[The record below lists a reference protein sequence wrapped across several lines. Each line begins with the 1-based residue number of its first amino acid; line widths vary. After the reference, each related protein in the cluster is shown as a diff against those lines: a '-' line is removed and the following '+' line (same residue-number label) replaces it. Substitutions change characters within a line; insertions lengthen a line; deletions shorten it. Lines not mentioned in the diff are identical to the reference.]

1 MMAVGAKPAAAK
13 PAKKPLVEPGTRVE
27 HYEIIRALGRGG
39 MGEVHL
45 ARDVRLGRLVALKF
59 LIPSSPEVARMLL
72 VEARATAKCKH
83 ENIVVIHDMNEYRGM
98 PYLVLEYLEG
108 KSLNRLHA
116 DSRLPVIRLIEVMI
130 AVVRA
135 LDHAH
140 RAGIVHRDLKPD
152 NIFVTTTGDVKVL
165 DFGIA
170 KLVGSPASHA
180 AQTPESAEVHD
191 DPTVITVS
199 SNGPVG
205 TRPYMA
211 PEQWLGTDIDHRTD
225 LWAVGVILFRLV
237 TGKFPYELDGPALMY
252 AVAMPDQP
260 VRSVRSLV
268 PDFHPELS
276 AIIDCC
282 LRKDKA
288 ERFATARD
296 LLDALEPLL
305 PHHAV
310 TGGDDRCPYPGLMS
324 FQEADA
330 DRFFGRDDQIARVIG
345 RLAAQPLL
353 GIVGPSGVGKSSFI
367 RAGLVPALKREGPW
381 AMIAM
386 RPGRSPLLSLAA
398 LSDPANAHDPDHV
411 RAVAQHLFHEPGYLG
426 AVLRWRAASHGCR
439 VLLYVDQLEELYAV
453 VHDPG
458 ERAAFVTCL
467 RAAADDPSSP
477 VRVVLS
483 LRSDF
488 LDRAAEDRAFMASL
502 TEGMHYLMPLGPDGL
517 RQALVRPAEQA
528 GHGFESAELVSRMV
542 ADVALA
548 PGALPL
554 LQFAAARMWD
564 ARDRPRRLMT
574 AASYL
579 AMGGI
584 AGALAVHADAVL
596 AELSPARRRLAQAVF
611 QRLVTADDTRAIV
624 DLDELSRLS
633 PDPVE
638 VHGLLDLLVG
648 ARLLVT
654 NSDDQGAGASVEL
667 IHESLISAWPR
678 LREWADAGRE
688 EAAFLVQ
695 LRQAA
700 QQWEARGYPAGLLW
714 RGEAADEA
722 RRYANRLGDTLGS
735 RERRF
740 IDAVIA
746 HASRA
751 SRIKRLAVVATM
763 AVLAGLVV
771 VGLVVVIWVRR
782 AEQEALRQ
790 AAEASAARVE
800 IAGQLQ
806 VIKDKEVARAAAE
819 REAREAADRERVAAD
834 RARAATDQAA
844 AAGQDAQLSRAE
856 LQHANQQLTEALGA
870 ARKSGE
876 QERALRERVERL
888 LVEERRRN
896 DALARQRT
904 KMATELR

>member
-1 MMAVGAKPAAAK
+1 MMAAGAKPAAK
-13 PAKKPLVEPGTRVE
+13 PPPKPLVEPGTRVE
-27 HYEIIRALGRGG
+27 HYEIIRPLGRGG

-59 LIPSSPEVARMLL
+59 LIPSSPEIARTLL

-116 DSRLPVIRLIEVMI
+116 ESPLPVIRLIEVMI

-170 KLVGSPASHA
+170 KLVGGPASHA
-180 AQTPESAEVHD
+180 APTPEAPAVHD
-191 DPTVITVS
+191 DETAFTIS

-211 PEQWLGTDIDHRTD
+211 PEQWIGVDLDHRTD

-237 TGKFPYELDGPALMY
+237 TGKFPYELEGAALMY
-252 AVAMPDQP
+252 AVASLTDP
-260 VRSVRSLV
+260 VRSVRSLI
-268 PDFHPELS
+268 PDFHAELT
-276 AIIDCC
+276 AIIDRC
-282 LRKDKA
+282 LRKSKF
-288 ERFATARD
+288 ERFATARE

-305 PHHAV
+305 PHTTAG
-310 TGGDDRCPYPGLMS
+310 GGDDRCPYPGLMS

-345 RLAAQPLL
+345 RLAIQPLIA
-353 GIVGPSGVGKSSFI
+353 IVGPSGAGKSSFV
-367 RAGLVPALKREGPW
+367 RAGIVPALKREGPW
-381 AMIAM
+381 AMVAM

-398 LSDPANAHDPDHV
+398 LSDPANAHNPDHV
-411 RAVAQHLFHEPGYLG
+411 RAVAQHMFEEPGYLG

-439 VLLYVDQLEELYAV
+439 VLLYVDQFEELYTLV
-453 VHDPG
+453 RDPG
-458 ERAAFVTCL
+458 ERTAFVSCL

-488 LDRAAEDRAFMASL
+488 LDRAAEDRGFMARL
-502 TEGMHYLMPLGPDGL
+502 TDGMHYLMPLGPDGL
-517 RQALVRPAEQA
+517 HQALVRPVEQA
-528 GHGFESAELVSRMV
+528 GHVFESAELVNRMV
-542 ADVALA
+542 ADVVMA

-554 LQFAAARMWD
+554 LQFAAARMWE
-564 ARDRPRRLMT
+564 ARDRSRRLMT
-574 AASYL
+574 TASYL

-584 AGALAVHADAVL
+584 AGALAVHADDVL
-596 AELSPARRRLAQAVF
+596 AELSPGRRRLAQAVF
-611 QRLVTADDTRAIV
+611 QRLVTADGTRAIV
-624 DLDELSRLS
+624 DLDELARLS
-633 PDPVE
+633 PDPAAVR
-638 VHGLLDLLVG
+638 GLLDLLVG

-654 NSDDQGAGASVEL
+654 KSDDQGAGASVEL
-667 IHESLISAWPR
+667 IHESLISAWPQ
-678 LREWADAGRE
+678 LRQWADTGRE

-700 QQWEARGYPAGLLW
+700 QQWDARGCPPGLLW

-722 RRYANRLGDTLGS
+722 RRQARRLGDTLGT

-746 HASRA
+746 HATRA

-763 AVLAGLVV
+763 TVLAGLVV
-771 VGLVVVIWVRR
+771 AGGVAVIWVRG

-790 AAEASAARVE
+790 ADEARGARKQV
-800 IAGQLQ
+800 ADQLEMVQ
-806 VIKDKEVARAAAE
+806 AKEAARAAAE
-819 REAREAADRERVAAD
+819 RQASEAARQAKEAAQH
-834 RARAATDQAA
+834 AE
-844 AAGQDAQLSRAE
+844 AAGQEAQLSRVELQRANAE
-856 LQHANQQLTEALGA
+856 LKHANQQLTDAADA
-870 ARKSGE
+870 ARQASE
-876 QERALRERVERL
+876 HERALREKVEKL
-888 LVEERRRN
+888 LAEERKRN
-896 DALARQRT
+896 DALAKQRN

>member
-1 MMAVGAKPAAAK
+1 MMVAGAKPAAAK
-13 PAKKPLVEPGTRVE
+13 PAKQPLVEPGTRVE

-116 DSRLPVIRLIEVMI
+116 ETPLPLIRLIEVII

-170 KLVGSPASHA
+170 KLVGSPAGHA
-180 AQTPESAEVHD
+180 VQTPESSAIYD

-211 PEQWLGTDIDHRTD
+211 PEQWLGVDIDHRTD
-225 LWAVGVILFRLV
+225 LWAVGVILFRMV

-252 AVAMPDQP
+252 AVAMPTEP
-260 VRSVRSLV
+260 VRSVRSVV
-268 PDFHPELS
+268 PDFHPELA
-276 AIIDCC
+276 AIIDRC
-282 LRKDKA
+282 LRKDKD

-296 LLDALEPLL
+296 LLDALELLL

-310 TGGDDRCPYPGLMS
+310 SGGDDRCPYPGLMS

-345 RLAAQPLL
+345 RLATQPLIA
-353 GIVGPSGVGKSSFI
+353 IVGPSGVGKSSFV
-367 RAGLVPALKREGPW
+367 RAGLVPALKREAPW
-381 AMIAM
+381 ATIAM
-386 RPGRSPLLSLAA
+386 RPGRSPLTTLAA
-398 LSDPANAHDPDHV
+398 LSDPANAHDPEHV
-411 RAVAQHLFHEPGYLG
+411 RAVAQHLLHEPGYLG

-439 VLLYVDQLEELYAV
+439 VLLYIDQLEELYAV
-453 VHDPG
+453 VPDPA
-458 ERAAFVTCL
+458 ERSAFVTCL

-477 VRVVLS
+477 VRVVFS

-502 TEGMHYLMPLGPDGL
+502 TDGMHYLMPLGPDGL
-517 RQALVRPAEQA
+517 RQALIRPAEQA
-528 GHGFESAELVSRMV
+528 GHGFESAELVGRMV
-542 ADVALA
+542 ADVAQT

-596 AELSPARRRLAQAVF
+596 AELSPTRRRLAQAVF

-624 DLDELSRLS
+624 DLDELVRLA
-633 PDPVE
+633 PDPAE

-654 NSDDQGAGASVEL
+654 KSDDQGAGASVEL
-667 IHESLISAWPR
+667 VHESLIAAWPQ
-678 LREWADAGRE
+678 LRQWADAGRE

-700 QQWEARGYPAGLLW
+700 QQWEARGTPAGLLW

-722 RRYANRLGDTLGS
+722 RRYAHRLGDTLGP

-751 SRIKRLAVVATM
+751 SRIQRLAVVATM

-771 VGLVVVIWVRR
+771 VGLIVVIWVRR

-790 AAEASAARVE
+790 AAEASAARGE
-800 IAGQLQ
+800 LAEQLR
-806 VIKDKEVARAAAE
+806 VVKAEEAARAEAE
-819 REAREAADRERVAAD
+819 RQARRAASEAREAAEH
-834 RARAATDQAA
+834 AA

-856 LQHANQQLTEALGA
+856 LQRANEQLTEALGA
-870 ARKSGE
+870 ARKASE
-876 QERALRERVERL
+876 QERALREKVEKL
-888 LVEERRRN
+888 LAEERRRN

>member
-1 MMAVGAKPAAAK
+1 MAVGAKPAAAK
-13 PAKKPLVEPGTRVE
+13 PPKKLLVEPGTRVE
-27 HYEIIRALGRGG
+27 HYEIIRPLGRGG

-59 LIPSSPEVARMLL
+59 LIPSSPEVARTLL

-108 KSLNRLHA
+108 KSLNKLHA
-116 DSRLPVIRLIEVMI
+116 ESPLPVIRMIEVMI

-152 NIFVTTTGDVKVL
+152 NIFVTTTGTVKVL

-170 KLVGSPASHA
+170 KLVGSPANHA
-180 AQTPESAEVHD
+180 AQTPEAPAIHD
-191 DPTVITVS
+191 DQTVITVS

-211 PEQWLGTDIDHRTD
+211 PEQWLGVDIDHRTD

-252 AVAMPDQP
+252 AVASLTEP

-276 AIIDCC
+276 LIIDRC
-282 LRKDKA
+282 LCKAKA
-288 ERFATARD
+288 ERFATACD
-296 LLDALEPLL
+296 LLDALELLL

-324 FQEADA
+324 FQEGDA
-330 DRFFGRDDQIARVIG
+330 DRFFGRDDQIARVVG
-345 RLAAQPLL
+345 RLVSQPLIA
-353 GIVGPSGVGKSSFI
+353 IVGPSGVGKSSFV
-367 RAGLVPALKREGPW
+367 RAGLVPALKREESW

-386 RPGRSPLLSLAA
+386 RPGRSPLMSLAA

-411 RAVAQHLFHEPGYLG
+411 RAVAQHLYQEPGHLG
-426 AVLRWRAASHGCR
+426 AVLRWRAGSHGCR
-439 VLLYVDQLEELYAV
+439 VLLYIDQFEELYALV
-453 VHDPG
+453 PDPG

-488 LDRAAEDRAFMASL
+488 LDRAAEDREFMASL
-502 TEGMHYLMPLGPDGL
+502 AEGMHYLMPLGPDGL
-517 RQALVRPAEQA
+517 SQALVLPAAHA
-528 GHGFESAELVSRMV
+528 GHGFESVELVGRMV
-542 ADVALA
+542 ADVAQT

-574 AASYL
+574 TASYL

-611 QRLVTADDTRAIV
+611 QRLVTADGTRAIV
-624 DLDELSRLS
+624 DLDELARLS
-633 PDPVE
+633 PDPAE
-638 VHGLLDLLVG
+638 IRGLLDLLVS

-654 NSDDQGAGASVEL
+654 KSDDQGAGASVEL
-667 IHESLISAWPR
+667 IHESLITAWPQ
-678 LREWADAGRE
+678 LRQWADAGRE

-700 QQWEARGYPAGLLW
+700 QQWDARGCPSGLLW

-722 RRYANRLGDTLGS
+722 RRHATRLGDTLGP

-746 HASRA
+746 HATRA
-751 SRIKRLAVVATM
+751 NRIKRLAVVATM
-763 AVLAGLVV
+763 IVLAGLVV
-771 VGLVVVIWVRR
+771 VGLVVVIWVRG

-790 AAEASAARVE
+790 ADEARAARKQV
-800 IAGQLQ
+800 ADQLEMVQ
-806 VIKDKEVARAAAE
+806 AKEAARAAAE
-819 REAREAADRERVAAD
+819 RQAQEAAHKAREAAKDAEAAD
-834 RARAATDQAA
+834 QE
-844 AAGQDAQLSRAE
+844 AQLSRAE
-856 LQHANQQLTEALGA
+856 LQRANAELKHANQQLTDAADA
-870 ARKSGE
+870 ARQASE
-876 QERALRERVERL
+876 HERALREKVEKL
-888 LVEERRRN
+888 LAEERRRN
-896 DALARQRT
+896 DALAKQRN